1 MFMDFMRFCRSVNT
15 IRAAADRIRMSADR
29 LIVSKNAIRIF
40 AMAHIIEMFSLQ
52 IFFKKASPKLFPE
65 TLGRDFTG
73 LFLDFNRLQFWS
85 INKRSGGRIC
95 AEHLS

>member
-1 MFMDFMRFCRSVNT
+1 MFMDFIRFCRSLNT
-15 IRAAADRIRMSADR
+15 IRESADRIRMSADR
-29 LIVSKNAIRIF
+29 LIVSENAIRIF

-52 IFFKKASPKLFPE
+52 IFFKKASHKLFPE
-65 TLGRDFTG
+65 TLGRDFTE

>member
-1 MFMDFMRFCRSVNT
+1 
-15 IRAAADRIRMSADR
+15 
-29 LIVSKNAIRIF
+29 
-40 AMAHIIEMFSLQ
+40 MAHIIEMFSLQ

-85 INKRSGGRIC
+85 INKHSDSRIC